1 MKTFLSE
8 ILGIFIFA
16 ALLSLILFG
25 CGVDPDDYQA
35 KKSDGCPS
43 SGCVKEVE
51 VEETASPVV
60 AEVEPTTVTEPAKIS
75 DLQCAEGKLCKSM
88 SQSAAT
94 LALPKFPDSATTY
107 GDTLVMRFLESTW
120 TNDLCALD
128 ITPNEYFETTIRCS
142 ITFKNSKLVYQT
154 GISAKY
160 LDLGS
165 F

>member
-8 ILGIFIFA
+8 ILGIFIFTT
-16 ALLSLILFG
+16 LLSLILFG

-51 VEETASPVV
+51 ETASPEVV
-60 AEVEPTTVTEPAKIS
+60 EVASPTVTEPAKIS
-75 DLQCAEGKLCKSM
+75 DLQCAEGKLCKGM

-107 GDTLVMRFLESTW
+107 GDTLVMRFMESTW

-128 ITPNEYFETTIRCS
+128 ITPNEYYETTIRCS